1 MSELIHC
8 QTNKQNLRNTS
19 PEHPRRKEILEWV
32 IQAEGKWSYGN
43 LLQMQTVRGELK
55 EYFNNKNNNVYGFKF
70 YIELKYIAAIMQK
83 QEENN

>member
-1 MSELIHC
+1 
-8 QTNKQNLRNTS
+8 
-19 PEHPRRKEILEWV
+19 
-32 IQAEGKWSYGN
+32 
-43 LLQMQTVRGELK
+43 MQTVRGELK